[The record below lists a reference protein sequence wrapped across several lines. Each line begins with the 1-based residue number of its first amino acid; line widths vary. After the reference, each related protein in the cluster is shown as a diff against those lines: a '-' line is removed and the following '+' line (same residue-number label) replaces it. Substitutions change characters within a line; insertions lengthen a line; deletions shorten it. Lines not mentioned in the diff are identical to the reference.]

1 MITGRLITAGR
12 IATCENYSETT
23 YGENLDID
31 VISGVLI
38 VMDDN
43 NVRAAA
49 ASMLGKEIEVRLPA
63 PSDRASIVAFL
74 TAEADRLAAASR
86 SARGLYPVS
95 HVVKNYDALNRYCDG
110 LMAQSETI
118 RDLAVQ
124 IKRGDDVSAT
134 AAPA

>member
-1 MITGRLITAGR
+1 MSGMITGRLITAGR

-31 VISGVLI
+31 VVNGILI

-49 ASMLGKEIEVRLPA
+49 SSMLGKEIEVRLPA
-63 PSDRASIVAFL
+63 PSDRASIVAYIKHIAVNGEFSATSESL
-74 TAEADRLAAASR
+74 LHILAA
-86 SARGLYPVS
+86 
-95 HVVKNYDALNRYCDG
+95 
-110 LMAQSETI
+110 
-118 RDLAVQ
+118 Q

>member
-1 MITGRLITAGR
+1 MSNMITGRLITAGR

-63 PSDRASIVAFL
+63 PSDRASIVEFL
-74 TAEADRLAAASR
+74 HAKADKLE
-86 SARGLYPVS
+86 
-95 HVVKNYDALNRYCDG
+95 DALEE
-110 LMAQSETI
+110 MARSKTGSVQVAARMQVEAQNA
-118 RDLAVQ
+118 RVFAEQ
-124 IKRGDDVSAT
+124 IKRGDDVSVT